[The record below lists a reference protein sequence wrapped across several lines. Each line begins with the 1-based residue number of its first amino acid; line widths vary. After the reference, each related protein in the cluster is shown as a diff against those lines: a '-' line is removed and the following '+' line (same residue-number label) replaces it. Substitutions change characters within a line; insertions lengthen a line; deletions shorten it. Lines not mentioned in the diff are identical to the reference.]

1 MKALY
6 LVLIGKWYDMIESG
20 EKPEEYRDITPYWL
34 QRIFEMPI
42 FEIPTIEEDT
52 QYISVDETTAQFY
65 SNPKHFELLREA
77 IAKGV
82 LRPRFKEVTFQRA
95 YPKNPPRMTRPLVSV
110 SVGTGNPAWGAVPNK
125 NYLKLKL
132 VK

>member
-20 EKPEEYRDITPYWL
+20 EKPEEYRDITPYWI
-34 QRIFEMPI
+34 QRIFEMI
-42 FEIPTIEEDT
+42 NVEYTHYVSVNRDT
-52 QYISVDETTAQFY
+52 SDFY
-65 SNPKHFELLREA
+65 SDPKNLQLLKDA
-77 IAKGV
+77 IAEGV

-95 YPKNPPRMTRPLVSV
+95 YSKNPPRMTRPLVSV

-132 VK
+132 VN

>member
-34 QRIFEMPI
+34 QRIFEI
-42 FEIPTIEEDT
+42 INVDDTHYIPLDKN
-52 QYISVDETTAQFY
+52 TAKFY
-65 SNPKHFELLREA
+65 ADPAHLMFLKEA
-77 IAKGV
+77 VAEGV

-110 SVGTGNPAWGAVPNK
+110 SAGTGNPVWGAVPNK